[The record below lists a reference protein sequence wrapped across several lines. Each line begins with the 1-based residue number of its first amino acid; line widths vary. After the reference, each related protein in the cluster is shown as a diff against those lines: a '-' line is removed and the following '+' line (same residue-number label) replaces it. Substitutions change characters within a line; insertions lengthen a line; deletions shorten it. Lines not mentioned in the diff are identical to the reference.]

1 MGCLLSL
8 LRMHMKSL
16 LMVCSFSLLLLLVLY
31 QVIPAPLPQLRLLL
45 IKVPFLPLHNRLQ
58 MTLRV
63 SFPLQMIELSLGFHL
78 ILHLLVFMV
87 VLTYG
92 ELAAL
97 LLLVLGAKRGR
108 SLLIED
114 DMMS

>member
-1 MGCLLSL
+1 
-8 LRMHMKSL
+8 MHMKSL

-58 MTLRV
+58 MTLHM
-63 SFPLQMIELSLGFHL
+63 SFPLQMIGLSLCFHL

-87 VLTYG
+87 VLTDG
-92 ELAAL
+92 ELASL
-97 LLLVLGAKRGR
+97 LLLVLRAKKG
-108 SLLIED
+108 EKFVD
-114 DMMS
+114 

>member
-1 MGCLLSL
+1 
-8 LRMHMKSL
+8 MHMKSL

-31 QVIPAPLPQLRLLL
+31 QVIPTPLPQLRLLLL

-78 ILHLLVFMV
+78 VLHLLVFMV